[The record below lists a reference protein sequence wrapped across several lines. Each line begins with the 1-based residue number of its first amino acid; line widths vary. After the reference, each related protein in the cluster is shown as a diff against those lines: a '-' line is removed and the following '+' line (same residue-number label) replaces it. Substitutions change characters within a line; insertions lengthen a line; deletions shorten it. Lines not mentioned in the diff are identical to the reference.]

1 MISGI
6 DIYTACTCSGP
17 NDIMR
22 NNPQLTGI
30 LCVITGMLVFIG
42 NDSSIKY
49 LSGDYPI
56 HQIVLVRT
64 LVALCITLIITQ
76 FEGGLSALK
85 TRRPWLHAI
94 RGMLIVIANLTYFL
108 ALAVMPLAETMALFF
123 VAPLLITMASALIL
137 REDVGIRRW
146 IGVGVGMVGMLVII
160 NPGSDT
166 LQLAALLPL
175 IAAVCYTGMQVLT
188 RVMAATDR
196 ASAMAFYIQI
206 SFLVV
211 STILGLTMGDGRF
224 AGHENASLEFLFRA
238 WKWPN
243 QHDALLM
250 GVCGICVGLGGYL
263 VSQGYRLAQ
272 ASIVAPFEYV
282 ALPWGMA
289 AGFVIF
295 GEIPTMQSFVGI
307 ALIVGAGL
315 YVLKRESIRGRKRPR
330 GYGIRT
336 VR

>member
-1 MISGI
+1 M
-6 DIYTACTCSGP
+6 DNYTAFNYIGQ
-17 NDIMR
+17 NYIMR
-22 NNPQLTGI
+22 NNPQLAGI
-30 LCVITGMLVFIG
+30 LCVITAMLVFIG

-49 LSGDYPI
+49 LSDDYSI
-56 HQIVLVRT
+56 HQIVLART

-76 FEGGLSALK
+76 FEGGFSALK

-94 RGMLIVIANLTYFL
+94 RGLLIVIANLTYFL

-146 IGVGVGMVGMLVII
+146 IGVGIGMTGMLIII

-188 RVMAATDR
+188 RIMAATDR

-211 STILGLTMGDGRF
+211 STTLGLTMGDGRF
-224 AGHENASLEFLFRA
+224 SGHDNASLEFLFRA

-250 GVCGICVGLGGYL
+250 GVCGVCVGLGGYL

-272 ASIVAPFEYV
+272 ASAVAPFEYV
-282 ALPWGMA
+282 ALPWGIA
-289 AGFVIF
+289 AGFIIF
-295 GEIPTMQSFVGI
+295 GEIPTTQSFVGI